1 MGMVSLII
9 QMPTQPITGS
19 QCGLPCEPTPLESVT
34 SCNWLRL
41 GAGNHPKVYKE
52 DGCVISV
59 RSDLAS
65 MTFWMAF
72 AISGFL
78 RFSKPICP
86 AIFGVYP
93 SVKIIFFALLYFP

>member
-19 QCGLPCEPTPLESVT
+19 QCALPCVLPCEPTPLESVA
-34 SCNWLRL
+34 SGNWLRL
-41 GAGNHPKVYKE
+41 GAGNHPKVFKE

-65 MTFWMAF
+65 MA
-72 AISGFL
+72 S
-78 RFSKPICP
+78 
-86 AIFGVYP
+86 
-93 SVKIIFFALLYFP
+93 